1 MSGEHSLSI
10 IISFWPRWVLEAFA
24 LNFIYINICKIT
36 ISKKQIHM
44 RTKGVF
50 CMSVKLCVWTSGSH
64 QDMMAQL
71 LSRYRDQSLKKYFSP
86 RPLFLSCFGTPAEGR
101 TLSWSSS
108 VLNERAFGVSLFLV
122 YVFSRTL
129 SCLSSVGDWTLMS
142 ISWLCFRHVWSGLLS
157 SVLSLHVMCGLI
169 RRPPDWISFVLSLWF
184 WRNFKL
190 WVPLHRF
197 PLGLFTC
204 FWLVVSDPLWCF
216 LCSLLLICDL

>member
-1 MSGEHSLSI
+1 MCKFRCSTVLLNGLRLGLCTFKGKYEYSLSI

-24 LNFIYINICKIT
+24 LNFIYLYICKIT

-64 QDMMAQL
+64 EDMMAQL

-108 VLNERAFGVSLFLV
+108 CLEWTGIR
-122 YVFSRTL
+122 
-129 SCLSSVGDWTLMS
+129 CLSVPG
-142 ISWLCFRHVWSGLLS
+142 LCV
-157 SVLSLHVMCGLI
+157 
-169 RRPPDWISFVLSLWF
+169 
-184 WRNFKL
+184 
-190 WVPLHRF
+190 
-197 PLGLFTC
+197 
-204 FWLVVSDPLWCF
+204 
-216 LCSLLLICDL
+216 